1 MKKIWI
7 IAISFIATACSHN
20 PAQQTP
26 RQPNSTQNMN
36 GIISDVDDTI
46 RISYTGGG
54 FQNKVLV
61 FLTKETF
68 IGQSDLYNGVLQQT
82 EQSAPTMAFVSAA
95 PGKETPGNSLEKKF
109 YGILSNTV
117 HGLIKKFE
125 YPAQY
130 TLDMAPEPYGKIL
143 DRKEKLKK
151 VISYKVKAAES
162 RMIDGI
168 TYSLYGDDT
177 EADHLAYAQM
187 VKNAPQKISNVF
199 IHKVKGIESIP
210 VGLLYYTAF
219 EPALVEYSEG
229 RLSRADLL
237 KIGQKLLDP
246 NIDFEKVIPYFAV
259 CPNPTK
265 EKNWMTTLAENKKIN
280 DAEII
285 HTAALLEANI
295 HYYCSIRNEARQ
307 LNAGQ

>member
-1 MKKIWI
+1 MRSILLFGLLI
-7 IAISFIATACSHN
+7 VATSCTHTHVEAPRN
-20 PAQQTP
+20 PANNLINTA
-26 RQPNSTQNMN
+26 

-54 FQNKVLV
+54 FQNKILV
-61 FLTKETF
+61 FLTKESF

-95 PGKETPGNSLEKKF
+95 PGKEAPGNSLEKKF

-117 HGLIKKFE
+117 HGLIKKFNF
-125 YPAQY
+125 PQKY
-130 TLDMAPEPYGKIL
+130 TLDMAPEPYGKIS

-162 RMIDGI
+162 RIIDGI

-265 EKNWMTTLAENKKIN
+265 EKNWISTLAQSKKMT
-280 DAEII
+280 DPEII

-307 LNAGQ
+307 LNTKQ